1 MIALREN
8 TVSRDM
14 LKDTERFMEVK
25 I

>member
-8 TVSRDM
+8 TVRRDM